1 MLALTIG
8 YTKSTEKETNCM
20 KMRRR
25 TLWLLLLSPV
35 LFLVSAVIEP
45 PTSGLMIVL
54 RVVLPLIAI
63 VVIGLMLA
71 GYINRKKE

>member
-1 MLALTIG
+1 
-8 YTKSTEKETNCM
+8 M